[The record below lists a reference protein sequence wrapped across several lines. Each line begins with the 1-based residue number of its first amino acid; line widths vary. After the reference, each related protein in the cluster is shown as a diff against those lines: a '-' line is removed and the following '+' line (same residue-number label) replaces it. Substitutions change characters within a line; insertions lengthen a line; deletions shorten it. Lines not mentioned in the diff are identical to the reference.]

1 VLDFKSKNEII
12 IYTTARFLQIH
23 LELDFLLNEVFL
35 GINISL
41 NIADALSY
49 RTIIYME
56 HDIDTQLAEQ
66 LKSENRRLILAHLG
80 DETGSKI
87 RDAYEIAD
95 VVLRNYYI
103 ETIFHNPRWSS
114 KIYWL
119 PNGYRNGL
127 TKQNGKKLR
136 PSHERKQFARFIGW
150 LNNSKSVNNERNDLL
165 NIANSTPL
173 LNIIPTA
180 GFNQG
185 FSAHLYQHL
194 MEDSIFAPCPA
205 GNAAETIRLFDAME
219 TGCIPVTCRHSFL
232 ASPAALSSAPFI
244 FISSWSELPETL
256 ESLRTSLTAETL
268 NSMQTQVSRYW
279 QGVKNVSIGTVI
291 KALL

>member
-1 VLDFKSKNEII
+1 MSDLESNNDII

-23 LELDFLLNEVFL
+23 LELDFLLNEVFS
-35 GINISL
+35 GIDISL

-66 LKSENRRLILAHLG
+66 LKSKNRRLILAHLG

-95 VVLRNYYI
+95 IVLRNYYI
-103 ETIFHNPRWSS
+103 ETIFHNARWSS

-127 TKQNGKKLR
+127 AKRNGKKIR

-219 TGCIPVTCRHSFL
+219 AGCIPVTCRHSFL

-244 FISSWSELPETL
+244 FISSWSELPATL
-256 ESLRTSLTAETL
+256 DSLSTGTTADALT
-268 NSMQTQVSRYW
+268 SMQTQVSHYW
-279 QGVKNVSIGTVI
+279 QGVKTAAKAIVK